1 VKFLPPLLNP
11 SWAAVAL
18 AVVCVIASYSQPSHA
33 AGKLDEIVDK
43 AQAAFDKT
51 KSMKSDFLQVFES
64 KGFGKTAEYHGS
76 VFILKPSK
84 MLWKYTEP
92 KGRMLL
98 SDGADLWLYD
108 PEDNVAYH
116 DQIKGYLHEKSP
128 ALFLAGEKTLR
139 ELFTIDLVEPAKTDK
154 LDNVVRL
161 KLTPK
166 SPQLGVKGLLLI
178 ADGTTYNIVELMMV
192 DHLGN
197 RNKITFLNA
206 ERGVE
211 IAPSIFKFTPP
222 EGTPVRPMQKLP
234 DSGQ

>member
-1 VKFLPPLLNP
+1 VTLRSGLSKPA
-11 SWAAVAL
+11 WADIAL
-18 AVVCVIASYSQPSHA
+18 AIVCLISFAQPSYA
-33 AGKLDEIVDK
+33 AGKLDEIVDR

-51 KSMKSDFLQVFES
+51 KSMKSDFVQIFES
-64 KGFGKTAEYHGS
+64 KGFGRTAEYRGS

-84 MLWKYTEP
+84 MLWRYTEP

-98 SDGADLWLYD
+98 SDGTDLWLYD

-116 DQIKGYLHEKSP
+116 DQIKGFLHEKSP

-139 ELFTIDLVEPAKTDK
+139 DIFTIDLVEPAKVDK
-154 LDNVVRL
+154 LENVVRL

-166 SPQLGVKGLLLI
+166 SPQPGVKGMLLTL
-178 ADGTTYNIVELMMV
+178 DGTTYAIMELMMV

-211 IAPSIFKFTPP
+211 TDPSIFKFTPP
-222 EGTPVRPMQKLP
+222 QGTPVRPMQKLP
-234 DSGQ
+234 GSGQ

>member
-1 VKFLPPLLNP
+1 MILHSVI
-11 SWAAVAL
+11 SMRARAAVAFAVMSLL
-18 AVVCVIASYSQPSHA
+18 AFPPTSRAG
-33 AGKLDEIVDK
+33 GKLDEIVDK
-43 AQAAFDKT
+43 AQASFDKT
-51 KSMKSDFLQVFES
+51 KSMKSDFVQVFES
-64 KGFGKTAEYHGS
+64 KGFGKTAEYRGT

-84 MLWKYTEP
+84 MLWRYTEP

-98 SDGADLWLYD
+98 SDGAELWLYD

-116 DQIKGYLHEKSP
+116 DQVKGFLHEKSP

-139 ELFTIDLVEPAKTDK
+139 DLFTIDLVEPAKVDK
-154 LDNVVRL
+154 LENAARL

-166 SPQLGVKGLLLI
+166 SPQPGVKGMLLT
-178 ADGTTYNIVELMMV
+178 ADGTTYAIVELMMV

-211 IAPSIFKFTPP
+211 IDPSIFRFVPP
-222 EGTPVRPMQKLP
+222 QGTPVRPMQKLP
-234 DSGQ
+234 GSGQ